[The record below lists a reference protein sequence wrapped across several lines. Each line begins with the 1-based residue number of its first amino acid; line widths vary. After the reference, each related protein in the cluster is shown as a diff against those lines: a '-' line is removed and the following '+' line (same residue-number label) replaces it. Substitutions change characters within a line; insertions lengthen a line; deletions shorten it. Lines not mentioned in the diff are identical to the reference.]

1 MNANRIFFIV
11 VLILLAGS
19 SAACVTPILIMHP
32 VQLPQPDYPSPPVL
46 GLDPTAT
53 PWADELVPIAVQPL
67 GEVRPTP
74 TPPVPEITP
83 IAIQPILEIEPTAAV
98 LPTEESGIYHI
109 AATTSFA
116 ITLYSGEVY
125 KYVLG
130 PCSTDGGYLVDVTPL
145 EGSTDGAHI
154 EQQILPEFDGEM
166 WVDVLSL
173 TLPEQAAP
181 LPVRIELA
189 STVGWPVAFQ
199 QTFTLNPGDWTG
211 FIIQES
217 KVAAGYVIEINPRS
231 AGEFGDRVEKAL
243 VQPEFPPSTW
253 WDVLRVQIPA
263 TQSPLTAEVI
273 VYQTPSEA
281 QVVTSYKLEAE
292 PGVWYGVA
300 LGASEAHAVYIVEVT
315 PLIYTDNQV
324 ERYTVQ
330 PEFDGHT
337 WNDVVRVSIPSD
349 RPPTALQVTVY
360 RIALGDG

>member
-1 MNANRIFFIV
+1 V
-11 VLILLAGS
+11 GS
-19 SAACVTPILIMHP
+19 TLACVAPIRLLHP
-32 VQLPQPDYPSPPVL
+32 VQPPQPVYP
-46 GLDPTAT
+46 
-53 PWADELVPIAVQPL
+53 
-67 GEVRPTP
+67 
-74 TPPVPEITP
+74 
-83 IAIQPILEIEPTAAV
+83 IQPPLIPEPTAAPWV
-98 LPTEESGIYHI
+98 DEIDPIAVFPLPAIEPTSVVQPPAVVQPTDIPVGYRVVN
-109 AATTSFA
+109 TTLF
-116 ITLYSGEVY
+116 TTMLYSGEVY
-125 KYVLG
+125 KFVLG

>member
-1 MNANRIFFIV
+1 MNTNRISFIV

-19 SAACVTPILIMHP
+19 SAACVTPILITHP
-32 VQLPQPDYPSPPVL
+32 VQPPQPDYPPQPVL
-46 GLDPTAT
+46 SLPTAT
-53 PWADELVPIAVQPL
+53 PWPDELVPIAVQPL
-67 GEVRPTP
+67 EEIRPTP
-74 TPPVPEITP
+74 TPYVPEITP
-83 IAIQPILEIEPTAAV
+83 IAIQPMWVIEPTAAAWPSEV
-98 LPTEESGIYHI
+98 PGSYRVGE
-109 AATTSFA
+109 TTIINA
-116 ITLYSGEVY
+116 TLYSGEVY
-125 KYVLG
+125 KFVLG
-130 PCSTDGGYLVDVTPL
+130 PCSTDGGYLVDVSPL

-181 LPVRIELA
+181 LPVRLELA
-189 STVGWPVAFQ
+189 ATVGWPIVFQ

-211 FIIQES
+211 FIIQEAE
-217 KVAAGYVIEINPRS
+217 VAAGYVIEINPRS
-231 AGEFGDRVEKAL
+231 AGEFGDRVAKAL

-253 WDVLRVQIPA
+253 WDVLRIQIPA

-273 VYQTPSEA
+273 VYQTPPEA
-281 QVVTSYKLEAE
+281 QVVTSYELEAE

-315 PLIYTDNQV
+315 PLINTDNQV

-330 PEFDGHT
+330 PEFNGHT

-349 RPPTALQVTVY
+349 RPPTTLQMTVY